1 LRTLIYDRINFQGYG
16 SEYFFLNDGTVK
28 SLHDYYSQRR
38 VLLTSGSRLRIRRK
52 VFKKVPGI
60 YFFVV
65 FLVDSDPE
73 GLARDGEF
81 LLGNAGLEAERVR
94 RRARACA
101 ADAALQTAV
110 SDTKVVVLKATENDA
125 YYST

>member
-1 LRTLIYDRINFQGYG
+1 MITFQEYG
-16 SEYFFLNDGTVK
+16 SESFLLNEGTEK
-28 SLHDYYSQRR
+28 SPHDYYSQSC
-38 VLLTSGSRLRIRRK
+38 LFLTSGSQLRICT
-52 VFKKVPGI
+52 KVPGI
-60 YFFVV
+60 NVFIV

-94 RRARACA
+94 RRRASACA
-101 ADAALQTAV
+101 AVAALQTAV

-125 YYST
+125 Y

>member
-1 LRTLIYDRINFQGYG
+1 LPISNYR
-16 SEYFFLNDGTVK
+16 K
-28 SLHDYYSQRR
+28 SAPDLHNS
-38 VLLTSGSRLRIRRK
+38 T
-52 VFKKVPGI
+52 VPGI
-60 YFFVV
+60 YVFIV

-94 RRARACA
+94 AWPCA
-101 ADAALQTAV
+101 AVAALQTAV

-125 YYST
+125 WILAGVSEKLFGGTSRCE

>member
-1 LRTLIYDRINFQGYG
+1 M
-16 SEYFFLNDGTVK
+16 K